1 MRFTPIPHGTGH
13 RAGVLGALAAAAL
26 ALLAGCASTPE
37 PEAAPVVIRGRAPVA
52 YEKTIRDYFA
62 FRMPEPQTNVEISF
76 GKPEPGGCPLGLG
89 RSSERGWVVP
99 VVYATRRGVPTGR
112 ESINITG
119 REYYFWFVTDTIAG
133 VTPKMEL
140 CP

>member
-1 MRFTPIPHGTGH
+1 MPSTSIFSGTGQ
-13 RAGVLGALAAAAL
+13 RARALGAVAASAL

-37 PEAAPVVIRGRAPVA
+37 PEAPVVIRGRAPVA
-52 YEKTIRDYFA
+52 YENTIRDYFA

-99 VVYATRRGVPTGR
+99 VVYATRRGAPTGR

-133 VTPKMEL
+133 VTQKMEL

>member
-1 MRFTPIPHGTGH
+1 MHMSSTFLSRGWRARFIGG
-13 RAGVLGALAAAAL
+13 AAAAI

-37 PEAAPVVIRGRAPVA
+37 PEAPVVIRGRAPIGF
-52 YEKTIRDYFA
+52 EKTIRDYFA
-62 FRMPEPQTNVEISF
+62 FRMPEPQSNVEVSF

-99 VVYATRRGVPTGR
+99 VAYATRRGSPTGR
-112 ESINITG
+112 ETINITG

-133 VTPKMEL
+133 VTTKMEL

>member
-1 MRFTPIPHGTGH
+1 MPLTASALKDTRRTQRARWTG
-13 RAGVLGALAAAAL
+13 AWALVLLT
-26 ALLAGCASTPE
+26 GCASAPE
-37 PEAAPVVIRGRAPVA
+37 PQAPTPIRGRAPIG
-52 YEKTIRDYFA
+52 YQKTISDYFA
-62 FRMPEPQTNVEISF
+62 FRMPTPQTNVEISY

-99 VVYATRRGVPTGR
+99 VVYATRSGTPTGR

-133 VTPKMEL
+133 VTQRMEL